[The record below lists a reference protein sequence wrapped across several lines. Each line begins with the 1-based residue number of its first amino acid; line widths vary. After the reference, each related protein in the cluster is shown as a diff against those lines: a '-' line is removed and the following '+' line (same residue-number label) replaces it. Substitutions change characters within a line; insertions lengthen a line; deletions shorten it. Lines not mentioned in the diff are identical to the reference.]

1 VVAIYGPFCH
11 FFVHC
16 DNHDFRCK
24 RKVLLRPL
32 EQLLQNHPN
41 ATADIATTIFLLH

>member
-1 VVAIYGPFCH
+1 MDRFAT
-11 FFVHC
+11 FFVLC

-32 EQLLQNHPN
+32 EHLLQNHPN
-41 ATADIATTIFLLH
+41 ATTNIATTIFLLH

>member
-1 VVAIYGPFCH
+1 MDHFAT

-32 EQLLQNHPN
+32 EQLLQNYSSV
-41 ATADIATTIFLLH
+41 TADIAATIKL